1 VYCAH
6 MSSIAR
12 LVHGAKKG
20 LVCVSAFAVGGTLAQ
35 LVPPAGSFAS
45 TASAATSPA
54 VSHAPRL
61 HPRERYELEQPLRP
75 TTTENAPFDFSDG
88 RIMTGETRRRMI
100 LFTFD
105 DGPDENNTPILLD
118 QLDRYGIKAV
128 FFLTTN
134 RMAERTPWGRRH
146 RELAREIVLRG
157 HTIGNHTMNHPRLGR
172 AAEPKLV
179 EEIDGTARFIE
190 EVTGVYPVLFRPPG
204 GIRSERLDTFVKS
217 RGYTMVLW
225 NIGAGDFQV
234 DTASLV
240 EKTLFRV
247 FERRQRNDG
256 HQGGIVLLHDTYRH
270 TVEAFPRIVERILE
284 ENCRLL
290 EAGEELYDFVEDPRY
305 FFTSRDGAEP
315 QAEALPGEIPP
326 AVLASRQARLR
337 DATRARCARQ

>member
-1 VYCAH
+1 
-6 MSSIAR
+6 MDR
-12 LVHGAKKG
+12 AKKG
-20 LVCVSAFAVGGTLAQ
+20 LLCASAFALGGVAAQ
-35 LVPPAGSFAS
+35 FVPPAGSLHS
-45 TASAATSPA
+45 TASAASEIHLAP
-54 VSHAPRL
+54 APRL
-61 HPRERYELEQPLRP
+61 HPKERYAIPQPIHPATPELE
-75 TTTENAPFDFSDG
+75 PFDFTDG
-88 RIMTGETRRRMI
+88 KIMTGATSRRMI

-146 RELAREIVLRG
+146 RELAREIVRRG
-157 HTIGNHTMNHPRLGR
+157 HTIGNHTMNHPRLGKASEAR
-172 AAEPKLV
+172 LL

-190 EVTGVYPVLFRPPG
+190 DVTGVYPVLFRPPG
-204 GIRSERLDTFVKS
+204 GIRSERLDRFVKE

-240 EKTLFRV
+240 ENTLFRV
-247 FERRQRNDG
+247 FERRKREDG

-270 TVEAFPRIVERILE
+270 TIEAFPRIVERFLA

-305 FFTSRDGAEP
+305 FFSPRDGAGPDE
-315 QAEALPGEIPP
+315 EAAPGDIPP
-326 AVLASRQARLR
+326 AVLAERQARLR
-337 DATRARCARQ
+337 EATRARCGL